1 MFIWED
7 RQGTVCLIPESKER
21 KLPGQN
27 INFDIWQKTTKFCKA
42 IIFQLKNK
50 LIKPINFIINF
61 IIIIIKD
68 NNDRKSSKC

>member
-27 INFDIWQKTTKFCKA
+27 INFDIWQKTKNSVK
-42 IIFQLKNK
+42 QLSFN
-50 LIKPINFIINF
+50 
-61 IIIIIKD
+61 
-68 NNDRKSSKC
+68 